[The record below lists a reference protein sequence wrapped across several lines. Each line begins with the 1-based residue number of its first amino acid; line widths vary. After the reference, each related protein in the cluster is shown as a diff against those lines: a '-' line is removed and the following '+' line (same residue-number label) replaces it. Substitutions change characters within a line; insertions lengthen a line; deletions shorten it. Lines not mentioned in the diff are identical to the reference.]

1 MYLKTVNFVKVGNH
15 LRLFRGSLY
24 KRYPSL
30 WRRMAT
36 PEERKLIASR
46 APGTIYTIQ
55 TFLTD
60 IMT

>member
-1 MYLKTVNFVKVGNH
+1 MMINNAPNVYIIKVGNH

-46 APGTIYTIQ
+46 APGTKMLW
-55 TFLTD
+55 FD
-60 IMT
+60 V